1 MNWKV
6 KIVKRFVDVLSSAI
20 GLAITAPLFVLIAVA
35 IKLDSKGPVFYRQRR
50 AGVLIGRERLDGVP
64 RLLWTEFDM
73 PKFRSMCTDAEKGTG
88 AVLATE
94 KDSRVTHVGRI
105 LRRTRLDELPQL
117 WCVLTGQ
124 MSLVGPRPERPELL
138 HDLAMAIPYFE
149 ERMRDVKP
157 GITGLAQLNLTY
169 NGRAPAGSE
178 IARLQGDIV
187 NPFKID
193 QAHEALADGMRLKLL
208 YDLAYSATLDD
219 LGTYVRTEA
228 AIIFGTP
235 VTMLRAKGY

>member
-6 KIVKRFVDVLSSAI
+6 KIVKRAVDVLSSAI
-20 GLAITAPLFVLIAVA
+20 GLAISAPLFVLIAVA
-35 IKLDSKGPVFYRQRR
+35 IKLDSKGPVVYRQRR
-50 AGVLIGRERLDGVP
+50 AGVLIGRERVDGVP

-73 PKFRSMCTDAEKGTG
+73 PKFRTMCTDAEKGTG
-88 AVLATE
+88 AVLASET
-94 KDSRVTHVGRI
+94 DSRVTRVGRI

-157 GITGLAQLNLTY
+157 GITGLAQINLTY

-187 NPFKID
+187 NPFKIE
-193 QAHEALADGMRLKLL
+193 QADEALADGMRLKLL

>member
-35 IKLDSKGPVFYRQRR
+35 IKVDSKGPVFYRQRR
-50 AGVLIGRERLDGVP
+50 AGVLIGTERVVGEP
-64 RLLWTEFDM
+64 RLLCTEFSM

-94 KDSRVTHVGRI
+94 KDSRVTRVGRI

-117 WCVLTGQ
+117 WCVRTGR

-157 GITGLAQLNLTY
+157 GITGLAQINLTY

-193 QAHEALADGMRLKLL
+193 QADEALADGMRLKLL

>member
-1 MNWKV
+1 VNWKV
-6 KIVKRFVDVLSSAI
+6 KIVKRLVDVLSSAI
-20 GLAITAPLFVLIAVA
+20 GLAITAPLFALIAVA

-50 AGVLIGRERLDGVP
+50 AGVLIGREREDGVP
-64 RLLWTEFDM
+64 RLLWTEFYM

-94 KDSRVTHVGRI
+94 KDSRVTRVGRI

-157 GITGLAQLNLTY
+157 GITGLAQINLTY

-178 IARLQGDIV
+178 IARLQGDIL
-187 NPFKID
+187 NPFKIA
-193 QAHEALADGMRLKLL
+193 QADEALADGMRLKLL

>member
-6 KIVKRFVDVLSSAI
+6 KIVKRLVDILSSAL

-50 AGVLIGRERLDGVP
+50 AGVLIGRERVADEP
-64 RLLWTEFDM
+64 RLLWTEFWM
-73 PKFRSMCTDAEKGTG
+73 PKFRSMRTDAEKGTG

-94 KDSRVTHVGRI
+94 KDSRVTRVGRI

-149 ERMRDVKP
+149 ERMRHVKP
-157 GITGLAQLNLTY
+157 GITGLAQINLTY

-178 IARLQGDIV
+178 IARLQGDLV

-193 QAHEALADGMRLKLL
+193 QADEALADGMRLKLL
-208 YDLAYSATLDD
+208 YDLAYSATLDE
-219 LGTYVRTEA
+219 LGTYLRTEA
-228 AIIFGTP
+228 AVILGTP